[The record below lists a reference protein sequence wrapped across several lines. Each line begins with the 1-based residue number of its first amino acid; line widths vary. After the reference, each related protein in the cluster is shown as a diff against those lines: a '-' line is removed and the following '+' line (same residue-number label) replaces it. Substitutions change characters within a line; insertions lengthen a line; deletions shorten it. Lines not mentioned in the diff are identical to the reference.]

1 MILDLLQTAALVLLA
16 AAALLFLAR
25 LVRGPGA
32 GDRIL
37 ALDALALT
45 VVGYLLYQGDRSGGH
60 DYLDAAL
67 TLALL
72 SFVAT
77 IALAR
82 VAGRSDDDR

>member
-1 MILDLLQTAALVLLA
+1 MIVAWLQTMGVGLMA
-16 AAALLFLAR
+16 AAGALFLLR
-25 LVRGPGA
+25 LLKSPSPQE
-32 GDRIL
+32 RIL
-37 ALDALALT
+37 ALEGAVLT
-45 VVGYLLYQGDRSGGH
+45 VVGYLLLQGDRQGGR

-82 VAGRSDDDR
+82 MAEKLHDD